1 MNHEIAEA
9 ISKAV
14 YLAIKDMPLSE
25 IRELTTNSYME
36 IRIKMPNDPETE
48 KEA

>member
-14 YLAIKDMPLSE
+14 YLAIKDMSLSE
-25 IRELTTNSYME
+25 IRELATGSYME
-36 IRIKMPNDPETE
+36 IRLKMQNDPES
-48 KEA
+48 KEEA